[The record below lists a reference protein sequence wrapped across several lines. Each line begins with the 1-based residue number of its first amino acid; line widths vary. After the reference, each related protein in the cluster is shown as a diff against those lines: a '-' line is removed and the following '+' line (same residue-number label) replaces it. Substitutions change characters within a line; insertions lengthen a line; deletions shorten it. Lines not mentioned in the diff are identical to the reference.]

1 MPGQSRRGAGVPVSE
16 VVTLALPFFGLI
28 FLGYGIGKLGLVPPG
43 GLVGLN
49 VLVLYLA
56 LPALFFRL
64 IAETPIADLTNWGF
78 VLTAAFATYCTFAIA
93 FTLAAL
99 RNGGNIPEATVQGLA
114 GAYSNSGYMA
124 PGLTLAAFGPAA
136 ATPTALIFCFD
147 NALLFI
153 LTPVMM
159 AVGGAGASTPGALA
173 GTLAR
178 RVLLHPFILAT
189 LLGVIA
195 AALRFQPPAPVDQ
208 LLTLLSGAAAPC
220 ALFALGLTVALRPV
234 RRVPEELPA
243 LVVVKLVL
251 HPAIVYV
258 LLSWVGNFDEV
269 WMYTAVLMAALPQ
282 AANVYVLASQYGAYV
297 ERAST
302 TILVG
307 TVASIGTVTA
317 LLWAMKGGL
326 LPPDL
331 FP

>member
-1 MPGQSRRGAGVPVSE
+1 VST

-28 FLGYGIGKLGLVPPG
+28 FLGYGIGRLGLVPAG

-56 LPALFFRL
+56 LPALFFKL
-64 IAETPIADLTNWGF
+64 IAETPIADLTNWSF

-93 FTLAAL
+93 FTLAAF
-99 RNGGNIPEATVQGLA
+99 RNGGNIPEATIQGLA

-124 PGLTLAAFGPAA
+124 PGLTLAAFGAAA
-136 ATPTALIFCFD
+136 ATPTALVFCFD

-159 AVGGAGASTPGALA
+159 AVGGAESGTAADLA
-173 GTLAR
+173 RNLAR

-195 AALRFQPPAPVDQ
+195 AATGFVPPGPLDQ

-234 RRVPEELPA
+234 KRVPDELPV
-243 LVVVKLVL
+243 LVFVKLFV

-258 LLSWVGNFDEV
+258 LLSWVGNFDDV

-307 TVASIGTVTA
+307 TVASIVTVTA
-317 LLWAMKGGL
+317 LLWLMSSGV